1 MREIKFRG
9 KRKDNGV
16 WVYGSLLQNEV
27 WTVIIDEFIPDE
39 CGCCYDVDGYEV
51 IPETVGQYTGLCD
64 MDGTRIYEGDILRYN
79 HSKSD
84 SDDENCLD
92 TRHYTRNYA
101 VEWINTRCNN
111 GYRIRNKSI
120 WFMITQ
126 GTIINGKAEK
136 IGNVYDNPELLEVGE
151 C

>member
-1 MREIKFRG
+1 MREFEFRG
-9 KRKDNGV
+9 KRKDNGE
-16 WVYGSLLQNEV
+16 WVYGDLLHVDDKLIIIPNMN
-27 WTVIIDEFIPDE
+27 IDEI
-39 CGCCYDVDGYEV
+39 DVEKLEI
-51 IPETVGQYTGLCD
+51 IPETMGQYTGLCD
-64 MDGTRIYEGDILRYN
+64 KDGTRIYEGDILRYN

-84 SDDENCLD
+84 DENCLD

-101 VEWINTRCNN
+101 VEHINTRHNN

-136 IGNVYDNPELLEVGE
+136 IGNIHDNPELLEVV
-151 C
+151 